1 MSMWVRMGLNADILW
16 DYFSTI
22 GSSLTRRRL
31 GLLSPNSQERSP
43 EETIV
48 DLARDRRVEI
58 EYFDVRGLDIF
69 FEDRFLDLQPD
80 F

>member
-1 MSMWVRMGLNADILW
+1 MGLNADILW